1 MPVDDS
7 LESLTDTQLPPI
19 SINHQQ
25 FNMVGMS
32 SSSSSIIPRWLQI
45 LLAEKFFSPCVVH
58 ECANKNEKNIFCLD
72 CCMSICLHCSHTHP
86 SHHLLQVRRYVYHDV
101 LRLGDAQ
108 KLMNCSFVQPYTTN
122 RAKVI
127 FLHKRPM
134 TRPFKSN
141 GNFCMKCDRSLQD
154 SYLFCSISCKIHH
167 LVTSKSGIVNKSTV
181 SLLFDRATSV
191 SSSEIEDAAGQMT
204 PASLLDFPSSPLR
217 AYACTAAVD
226 QPVAGK
232 KKKRRVLL
240 NPSRQRCSTT
250 NRRKSVPNRAP
261 LN

>member
-1 MPVDDS
+1 
-7 LESLTDTQLPPI
+7 
-19 SINHQQ
+19 
-25 FNMVGMS
+25 
-32 SSSSSIIPRWLQI
+32 
-45 LLAEKFFSPCVVH
+45 
-58 ECANKNEKNIFCLD
+58 
-72 CCMSICLHCSHTHP
+72 
-86 SHHLLQVRRYVYHDV
+86 
-101 LRLGDAQ
+101 
-108 KLMNCSFVQPYTTN
+108 
-122 RAKVI
+122 
-127 FLHKRPM
+127 M
-134 TRPFKSN
+134 TRPLKSN

-154 SYLFCSISCKIHH
+154 SFLFCSISCKIHH

-204 PASLLDFPSSPLR
+204 PASLLDFPASSLR